1 MGFLIFQ
8 PAFCV
13 LGEGPAAPILR
24 QPCLGRVSVSP
35 AREDGDGH
43 SLSRYFQAFVLW
55 RLSLAAGYASSEGQ
69 SSRGCIV
76 AEQRDC
82 GPFSTDVLATL
93 TLLLLVLLNPAAS
106 RDVRPTPGVP
116 ALTSRAGA
124 SLSFVF
130 LMPPA
135 TGRPARSRV
144 SRSQSMPGEHTSI
157 PEFREKPGGARTR
170 FRVSV
175 CCFAGAD
182 RESARS
188 PVQVARQPPA
198 APRALREFPVSVW
211 IP

>member
-24 QPCLGRVSVSP
+24 QPCLVRVSVSP
-35 AREDGDGH
+35 ARGDGDGH

-124 SLSFVF
+124 SLCP
-130 LMPPA
+130 L
-135 TGRPARSRV
+135 
-144 SRSQSMPGEHTSI
+144 
-157 PEFREKPGGARTR
+157 
-170 FRVSV
+170 
-175 CCFAGAD
+175 CF
-182 RESARS
+182 
-188 PVQVARQPPA
+188 
-198 APRALREFPVSVW
+198 
-211 IP
+211 